1 MTRGHEGNAATEIVK
16 YFFQLH
22 YGIKKDYR
30 LSGTPRARQLLP
42 ERLMGVI
49 RAEPARVTDWA
60 AKSVGAAWR
69 AFDLQL
75 TTYAACWPRSGSSW
89 PTRTASR
96 AASTPL
102 EAGNDLHA
110 RPDVGRHR
118 RRRLHRRDAFDYRW
132 LKTLAWPVYGAP
144 ARPARADAA
153 IGDGVGGSARWIT
166 FGPFTFQFSELAK
179 ILMIIV
185 LANYLASRQGKLD
198 SLRTILGACVLVG
211 PPWLLVMLQP
221 DLGTSLVFAA
231 ILAGM
236 LWMSGASMKWLGAL
250 AAAVVA
256 MVPIAWTYILR
267 DYQKERLTSFL
278 NPNPD
283 ITGSGYQL
291 YQSQIAVG
299 SGGLFG
305 QGPDQR
311 HADPGRL
318 PAGPDHRLRVLRPCR
333 GARLH
338 RRPGDVRALFV
349 LLLWRV
355 LVAGWRSRDPFG
367 TLFAAGLA
375 SMILFQLVVNVGM
388 VMGIMPITGIPLPFV
403 THGGASLV
411 SLAIGL
417 GILQS
422 INIRQTRAEW

>member
-1 MTRGHEGNAATEIVK
+1 
-16 YFFQLH
+16 
-22 YGIKKDYR
+22 
-30 LSGTPRARQLLP
+30 
-42 ERLMGVI
+42 MGVM
-49 RAEPARVTDWA
+49 RAEPARVSDWA

-69 AFDLQL
+69 AFDVQL
-75 TTYAACWPRSGSSW
+75 ATYAALLAAIGLVMAYTNSAENGAAVIDAGTTF
-89 PTRTASR
+89 TRGLMW
-96 AASTPL
+96 AAVAAVAFIVAT
-102 EAGNDLHA
+102 
-110 RPDVGRHR
+110 
-118 RRRLHRRDAFDYRW
+118 AFDYKW
-132 LKTLAWPVYGAP
+132 LKTLSWPTYALQLGLLVFTLAF
-144 ARPARADAA
+144 
-153 IGDGVGGSARWIT
+153 GDGVGNSARWVT
-166 FGPFTFQFSELAK
+166 LGPFTFQFSELAK

-185 LANYLASRQGKLD
+185 LADYLARNHHKLD

-211 PPWLLVMLQP
+211 PPLFLVMIQP

-236 LWMSGASMKWLGAL
+236 LWMSGASLKWLGLL
-250 AAAVVA
+250 AASVVA
-256 MVPIAWTYILR
+256 FVPFAWNYLLL

-278 NPNPD
+278 NPKPD

-299 SGGLFG
+299 SGGWFGRGLTNGTQAQGDFLPVQTTDFVFSVLAEELGFIGAMVTFVLFT
-305 QGPDQR
+305 
-311 HADPGRL
+311 
-318 PAGPDHRLRVLRPCR
+318 
-333 GARLH
+333 
-338 RRPGDVRALFV
+338 
-349 LLLWRV
+349 LLLWRMI
-355 LVAGWRSRDPFG
+355 VAAWRCRDPFG
-367 TLFAAGLA
+367 TLFASGLA